1 MARASG
7 YWLEAIEH
15 DRCDIRRRIQ
25 RSVIG
30 VITDQDWQLSRPAD
44 ISRTRTQDTIRL
56 SKLRMPQ
63 PLRGV
68 PRSAQSAHGTARG
81 ANRRNIIMIAGRLGL
96 ECSMPKI
103 ILFRVAHELSEKLVS
118 ELSRAGYDAAAS
130 ESADVRTVLEQKP
143 DLILLQTDVK
153 TLDCCGLLVQLKG
166 NEATAPVKI
175 ILLADGGALERS
187 HALDLG
193 ADDVLSIPFEPAEL
207 FARIRA
213 ELREKAPDDRLR
225 LEVLDARK
233 KELEAEAALAA
244 LVAQKEA
251 GKKRWI
257 VLGVVAV
264 LAAIGVVIAVRNAQV
279 SSKSNANLVLQL
291 QTLRS
296 EIVTQGQLM
305 ERAQKS
311 REASN
316 QELSV
321 SVGKQLEELRAESAD
336 LRNKIATS
344 NGPTLSDLDNRLK
357 QTDSRIGK
365 LESESRIAQEIVRD
379 YSNSVCL
386 IYVMV
391 GFHERKSGARL
402 NFAGIDA
409 NGNPV
414 ADAKGNPLVTTE
426 GGGRPVYLHVFGSG
440 FLIDNAGHI
449 LTNHHV
455 LEPWWHNAQSIPV
468 PSDTFEPTIE
478 SMWAYFPGYET
489 PMPLH
494 VQGLSEDSDLGL
506 GSVDLPE
513 SHPRPVTIDP
523 QAAISGSPVVLI
535 GYPTGVEG
543 ILARIDETTLKRIAQ
558 TVGNNTEGLVQ
569 ELGRRKLIRPLV
581 TQGHLGV
588 VSPDRLVYDAQTT
601 HGGSGGPVFAASGK
615 VIGVNFAI
623 LSDFS
628 GSNFAVP
635 IARAAKMVGTTK
647 SADAVR

>member
-1 MARASG
+1 M
-7 YWLEAIEH
+7 L
-15 DRCDIRRRIQ
+15 
-25 RSVIG
+25 
-30 VITDQDWQLSRPAD
+30 
-44 ISRTRTQDTIRL
+44 
-56 SKLRMPQ
+56 
-63 PLRGV
+63 
-68 PRSAQSAHGTARG
+68 
-81 ANRRNIIMIAGRLGL
+81 
-96 ECSMPKI
+96 KI
-103 ILFRVAHELSEKLVS
+103 LLFRVAPDLSEKLVS
-118 ELSRAGYDAAAS
+118 ELSLAGYDAEAS
-130 ESADVRTVLEQKP
+130 GSADVRTVLEHQP
-143 DLILLQTDVK
+143 DLILLQTDVR

-166 NEATAPVKI
+166 NDTTAPVKI

-193 ADDVLSIPFEPAEL
+193 ADDVLSIPFDPVEL
-207 FARIRA
+207 SARIRA
-213 ELREKAPDDRLR
+213 QLREKAPDDRLR
-225 LEVLDARK
+225 SEILEARK
-233 KELEAEAALAA
+233 KEHDAEAALATI
-244 LVAQKEA
+244 VAQKET

-257 VLGVVAV
+257 ALAVIAVV
-264 LAAIGVVIAVRNAQV
+264 AAIGVGVAVRNAQV
-279 SSKSNANLVLQL
+279 TRKTNANLVLQL
-291 QTLRS
+291 ESLRS
-296 EIVTQGQLM
+296 QIVTQGQLLD
-305 ERAQKS
+305 RAQKS
-311 REASN
+311 RVAGS
-316 QELSV
+316 QELADSV
-321 SVGKQLEELRAESAD
+321 SKQLEALRAESVQ
-336 LRNKIATS
+336 LRNQIATS
-344 NGPTLSDLDNRLK
+344 SGPSVSDLDSRLK

-365 LESESRIAQEIVRD
+365 LETESRIAQDIVRD

-391 GFHERKSGARL
+391 GFHERKTGARL

-414 ADAKGNPLVTTE
+414 ADEKGNPLVTTE

-478 SMWAYFPGYET
+478 SMWAYFPGYDT
-489 PMPLH
+489 PLPLH
-494 VQGLSEDSDLGL
+494 AQGLSEDSDLGL

-513 SHPRPVTIDP
+513 SHPKPVAIEQ

-543 ILARIDETTLKRIAQ
+543 ILARIDETTLKKIAQ
-558 TVGNNTEGLVQ
+558 TVGNSTEGLVQ

-588 VSPDRLVYDAQTT
+588 VSTDRLVYDAQTT
-601 HGGSGGPVFAASGK
+601 HGGSGGPVFDATGK

-635 IARAAKMVGTTK
+635 IARAAKMVETSK
-647 SADAVR
+647 SSAAR